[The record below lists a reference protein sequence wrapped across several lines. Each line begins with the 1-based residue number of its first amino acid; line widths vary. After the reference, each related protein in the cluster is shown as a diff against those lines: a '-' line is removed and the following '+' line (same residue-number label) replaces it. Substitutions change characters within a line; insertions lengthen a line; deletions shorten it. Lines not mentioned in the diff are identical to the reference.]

1 MPSWSPQLGSPVA
14 WLSGGIGR
22 RPGRRGGGSSDE
34 LSRVVKQTRFLNS
47 RDFTLR
53 WAMIFSSWTTPTRQF
68 GNSFD
73 EARYLKWK
81 RWFAEP
87 VSRSYLS

>member
-1 MPSWSPQLGSPVA
+1 
-14 WLSGGIGR
+14 
-22 RPGRRGGGSSDE
+22 
-34 LSRVVKQTRFLNS
+34 
-47 RDFTLR
+47 
-53 WAMIFSSWTTPTRQF
+53 MIFSSWTTPTRQF